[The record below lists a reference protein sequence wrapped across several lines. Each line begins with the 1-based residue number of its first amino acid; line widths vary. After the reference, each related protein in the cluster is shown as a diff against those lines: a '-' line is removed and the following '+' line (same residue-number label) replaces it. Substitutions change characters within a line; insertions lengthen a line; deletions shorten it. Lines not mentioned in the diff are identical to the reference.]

1 MAETFTAPNRRTL
14 LGTMAVAAGAAMA
27 TEAAAA
33 PASASPVQAA
43 PGAPSTDAFPIVE
56 TTYGKVR
63 GQTNVD
69 VRQFKNIPYGAPTGG
84 RDRFMP
90 PKKPEPWTGV
100 RDALG
105 VGPVSPQGLIDLRAD
120 LAMLVQWDLQEGGMG
135 ESPLHLNIWTKGVN
149 DGARRPVLV
158 SIHGGGFESGSGNAP
173 GFDGAQLARYG
184 DVVVVTVTHRLGSF
198 GYINLA
204 DNGAPAEFASA
215 GVAGIMDLVAS
226 LEWVRDNIA
235 GFGGD
240 PGNVTIFGQ
249 SGGGAKT
256 SILLATPAAKGLFH
270 RAMIQS
276 GSALRVTDRES
287 SAKTAAT
294 LLTHLGIARG
304 RAADLQQ
311 VPWTTLLEAQLAV
324 AAMPDGGRFSPI
336 LDGAYLPHHPFD
348 PGAPAE
354 SADIPVI
361 ISTTLEDAGLFLF
374 NWDLDEAGLKAQT
387 TAKLGPLGDR
397 AVALYRARYPNK
409 SPFLIQAQMATD
421 GIFRKSAITQAERK
435 AAQSPGKV
443 WMYQWDWETPSYDG
457 KFGAIHGIDVSASF
471 HNYRDGMVGC
481 GVASGRLMCDR
492 LASTLI
498 AFARTGNP
506 NNDQIPN
513 WPAYDAA
520 TRATMIF
527 DNETRVEND
536 PRSEILAFWN
546 SLPAPPA
553 PH

>member
-1 MAETFTAPNRRTL
+1 MADAFAAPNRRTL
-14 LGTMAVAAGAAMA
+14 LGAAVVAAGAAL
-27 TEAAAA
+27 TEAPASQASTIQATPTA
-33 PASASPVQAA
+33 PASA
-43 PGAPSTDAFPIVE
+43 AFPIVE

-63 GQTNVD
+63 GQTNGE
-69 VRQFKNIPYGAPTGG
+69 VRQFKGIPYGAPTGG

-90 PKKPEPWTGV
+90 PRTPQPWVGV

-105 VGPVSPQGLIDLRAD
+105 FGPVSPQGLIDLRAD
-120 LAMLVQWDLQEGGMG
+120 LAMLVQWDRQEGGMG
-135 ESPLHLNIWTKGVN
+135 ESPLHLNIWTKGLG
-149 DGARRPVLV
+149 DGAKRPVVV
-158 SIHGGGFESGSGNAP
+158 SLHGGGFESGSGNAP

-184 DVVVVTVTHRLGSF
+184 DVVVVTVSHRLASF
-198 GYINLA
+198 GYINLV

-226 LEWVRDNIA
+226 LGWVRDNIA
-235 GFGGD
+235 AFGGD

-249 SGGGAKT
+249 SGGGYKT
-256 SILLATPAAKGLFH
+256 TILLATPAARGLFH
-270 RAMIQS
+270 RAMVQS
-276 GSALRVTDRES
+276 GSALRLTDRET
-287 SAKTAAT
+287 SAKTAAA
-294 LLTHLGIARG
+294 LLAHLGIDKSRS
-304 RAADLQQ
+304 ADLQQ
-311 VPWTTLLEAQLAV
+311 VPWTTLLEAQTAV
-324 AAMPDGGRFSPI
+324 AAMPNGGRFSPI
-336 LDGAYLPHHPFD
+336 LDGTYLPHHPFD

-354 SADIPVI
+354 SADIPLI

-374 NWDLDEAGLKAQT
+374 NYNLDEAGLKAQT

-421 GIFRKSAITQAERK
+421 SGFRKAAITQAERK
-435 AAQSPGKV
+435 AAQSPGKI
-443 WMYQWDWETPSYDG
+443 WMYQWDWETPAYDG

-498 AFARTGNP
+498 AFARTGDP
-506 NNDQIPN
+506 NNDHIPA
-513 WPAYDAA
+513 WPAYDAK

-527 DNETRVEND
+527 DNQTRVEND
-536 PRSEILAFWN
+536 PRSEILGFWN
-546 SLPAPPA
+546 SLPAPPTAA
-553 PH
+553 PR

>member
-1 MAETFTAPNRRTL
+1 MADTFATPNRRTL
-14 LGTMAVAAGAAMA
+14 LGGAVVAAGAAL
-27 TEAAAA
+27 TEA
-33 PASASPVQAA
+33 PASQAA
-43 PGAPSTDAFPIVE
+43 SIQAPPTAPTSAAFPVVE
-56 TTYGKVR
+56 TTHGKVR
-63 GQTNVD
+63 GQTNGE
-69 VRQFKNIPYGAPTGG
+69 VRQFKGIPYGAPTGG

-90 PKKPEPWTGV
+90 PRKPAPWPGV

-105 VGPVSPQGLIDLRAD
+105 FGPVSPQGLIDLRAD
-120 LAMLVQWDLQEGGMG
+120 LAMLVQWDRQEGGMG
-135 ESPLHLNIWTKGVN
+135 ESPLHLNIWTKGLG
-149 DGARRPVLV
+149 DGVKRPVLV

-184 DVVVVTVTHRLGSF
+184 DVVVVTVSHRLGSF
-198 GYINLA
+198 GYVNLV

-235 GFGGD
+235 AFGGD

-256 SILLATPAAKGLFH
+256 SILLATPAARGLFH
-270 RAMIQS
+270 RAMVQS
-276 GSALRVTDRES
+276 GSALRLADRES
-287 SAKTAAT
+287 SARAAAA
-294 LLTHLGIARG
+294 LLSHLGIDKSRP
-304 RAADLQQ
+304 ADIQQ
-311 VPWTTLLEAQLAV
+311 VPWTALLEAQTAV
-324 AAMPDGGRFSPI
+324 AAMPNGGRFSPI
-336 LDGAYLPHHPFD
+336 LDGTYLPHHPFD
-348 PGAPAE
+348 PGAPPE
-354 SADIPVI
+354 SAAIPLI

-374 NWDLDEAGLKAQT
+374 NYDLDEAGLKAQT

-421 GIFRKSAITQAERK
+421 GAFRKAAITQAEHK

-498 AFARTGNP
+498 AFARTGDP
-506 NNDQIPN
+506 NNDKIPA
-513 WPAYDAA
+513 WPAYDVQ

-527 DNETRVEND
+527 DNQTRVEND
-536 PRSEILAFWN
+536 PRSEILAFWK
-546 SLPAPPA
+546 SLPAPA
-553 PH
+553 ARS

>member
-1 MAETFTAPNRRTL
+1 MADPFAAPNRRAL
-14 LGTMAVAAGAAMA
+14 LSTVAIAAGAALA
-27 TEAAAA
+27 TEAAASPA
-33 PASASPVQAA
+33 PAPQTT
-43 PGAPSTDAFPIVE
+43 PTAPSSDAFPIVE
-56 TTYGKVR
+56 TTHGKVR
-63 GQTNVD
+63 GQTNGE
-69 VRQFKNIPYGAPTGG
+69 VRQFKGIPYGAPTGG
-84 RDRFMP
+84 RDRFLP
-90 PKKPEPWTGV
+90 PRKPVPWTGV

-105 VGPVSPQGLIDLRAD
+105 FGPVSPQGLIDLRAD
-120 LAMLVQWDLQEGGMG
+120 LAMLVQWDRQEGGMG
-135 ESPLHLNIWTKGVN
+135 ESPLHLNIWTKGLGG
-149 DGARRPVLV
+149 GAKRPVVV

-184 DVVVVTVTHRLGSF
+184 DVVVVTVSHRLASF
-198 GYINLA
+198 GYINLV
-204 DNGAPAEFASA
+204 DNGAPAQFASA

-235 GFGGD
+235 AFGGD

-256 SILLATPAAKGLFH
+256 SILLATPAARGLFH
-270 RAMIQS
+270 RAMVQS
-276 GSALRVTDRES
+276 GSALKLADREG
-287 SAKTAAT
+287 SARTTAA
-294 LLTHLGIARG
+294 LLTHLGIDKSRI
-304 RAADLQQ
+304 ADLQQ
-311 VPWTTLLEAQLAV
+311 VPWTTLLEAQTAV
-324 AAMPDGGRFSPI
+324 AAMPNGGRFSPI
-336 LDGAYLPHHPFD
+336 LDGTYLPHHPFD
-348 PGAPAE
+348 PGAPPE
-354 SADIPVI
+354 SADIPLIV
-361 ISTTLEDAGLFLF
+361 STTLEDAGLFLF
-374 NWDLDEAGLKAQT
+374 NYDLDEAGLKAQT

-397 AVALYRARYPNK
+397 AVALYRARYPKK

-421 GIFRKSAITQAERK
+421 AAFRKAAITQAERK

-492 LASTLI
+492 LASTLV

-506 NNDQIPN
+506 NNDKIPA
-513 WPAYDAA
+513 WPAYDVH

-536 PRSEILAFWN
+536 PRSEILGFWN
-546 SLPAPPA
+546 SLPAPPSKA
-553 PH
+553 G